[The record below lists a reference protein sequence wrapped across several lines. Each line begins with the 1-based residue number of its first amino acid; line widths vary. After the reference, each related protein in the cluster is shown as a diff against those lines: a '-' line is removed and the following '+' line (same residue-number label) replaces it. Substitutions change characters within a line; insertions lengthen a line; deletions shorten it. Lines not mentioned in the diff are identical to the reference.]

1 MQTLRSFIFNV
12 ILYSTLVPVSTLI
25 IILFPFLKTVSLQK
39 IASKWVNFILLS
51 LKKICGVTWSIKGL
65 ENIPDKPCIL
75 VSNHQGV
82 WESFFIQTLYFPS
95 SSIVKKELLFI
106 PFFGWALACLK
117 PIHLTRSKK
126 IVSLKKLIK
135 DGTDKLKNG
144 ISLVIFPEG
153 TRAKPHKG
161 LKKFSN
167 SCGLLSV
174 KNSVP
179 IVPICHNSGLFWKNR
194 RFNKQSGEVQVRI
207 GAPLYGNNAK
217 DLTNEVYNWIELN
230 FVEIN

>member
-117 PIHLTRSKK
+117 PIYLTRSKK

-153 TRAKPHKG
+153 TRARPHKG

-217 DLTNEVYNWIELN
+217 DLTKEVYNWIKLN

>member
-25 IILFPFLKTVSLQK
+25 IILFPFLKTVSLQI

>member
-144 ISLVIFPEG
+144 ISLIIFPEG
-153 TRAKPHKG
+153 TRARPHKG

-230 FVEIN
+230 FAEIN

>member
-51 LKKICGVTWSIKGL
+51 LKKICGVAWSIKGL

-144 ISLVIFPEG
+144 ISLIIFPEG
-153 TRAKPHKG
+153 TRARPHKG

>member
-126 IVSLKKLIK
+126 IVSLNKLIK

-144 ISLVIFPEG
+144 ISLIIFPEG
-153 TRAKPHKG
+153 TRARPHKG

>member
-12 ILYSTLVPVSTLI
+12 VLYSTLIPVSTLI
-25 IILFPFLKTVSLQK
+25 IVLFPFLKTVTLQK
-39 IASKWVNFILLS
+39 IASKWVYFILFS
-51 LKKICGVTWSIKGL
+51 LKQICGVSWSIQGI
-65 ENIPDKPCIL
+65 ENIPNEPCIL
-75 VSNHQGV
+75 VSNHQGA

-95 SSIVKKELLFI
+95 SSIVKRELLFI

-126 IVSLKKLIK
+126 IISSKKVVR
-135 DGTDKLKNG
+135 DGSEKLKNG
-144 ISLVIFPEG
+144 ISLIIFPEG
-153 TRAKPHKG
+153 TRARPHKG
-161 LKKFSN
+161 LKTFSN

-174 KNSVP
+174 KNTVP
-179 IVPICHNSGLFWKNR
+179 IIPICHNSGLYWKNR

-207 GAPLYGNNAK
+207 GAPLYGDNAK
-217 DLTNEVYNWIELN
+217 ELTNRAYNWIKLN

>member
-25 IILFPFLKTVSLQK
+25 IILFPFLKTISLQK

-75 VSNHQGV
+75 VSNHQGA

-135 DGTDKLKNG
+135 DGTGKLKNG
-144 ISLVIFPEG
+144 ISLIIFPEG
-153 TRAKPHKG
+153 TRARPHKG

-217 DLTNEVYNWIELN
+217 DLTNEAYNWIKLN

>member
-12 ILYSTLVPVSTLI
+12 VLYTTLIPISTLI
-25 IILFPFLKTVSLQK
+25 IVLFPFLKTVTLQK
-39 IASKWVNFILLS
+39 IASKWVYFILFS
-51 LKKICGVTWSIKGL
+51 LKQICGVSWSIQGID
-65 ENIPDKPCIL
+65 NIPNEPCIL
-75 VSNHQGV
+75 VSNHQGA

-95 SSIVKKELLFI
+95 SSIVKRELLFI

-126 IVSLKKLIK
+126 IMSLKKLVR
-135 DGTDKLKNG
+135 DGSEKLRNG
-144 ISLVIFPEG
+144 ISLIIFPEG
-153 TRAKPHKG
+153 TRARPHKG
-161 LKKFSN
+161 LKTFSN

-174 KNSVP
+174 KNTVP
-179 IVPICHNSGLFWKNR
+179 IVPICHNSGLYWKNR

-207 GAPLYGNNAK
+207 GAPLYGDNAK
-217 DLTNEVYNWIELN
+217 ELTNKAYNWIKLN

>member
-153 TRAKPHKG
+153 TRARPHKG

>member
-25 IILFPFLKTVSLQK
+25 IILFPFLKTVSLQI

-144 ISLVIFPEG
+144 ISLIIFPEG
-153 TRAKPHKG
+153 TRARPHKG